1 MHLLFINYYD
11 CFDRK
16 NYRIFLFNL
25 VKLYSDK
32 HDEHVSRT
40 RQTKPTLQGALPL
53 YVKVDVAQLI
63 GKLTEGKAKGVTRI
77 LTNRYSD
84 WG

>member
-1 MHLLFINYYD
+1 MFQGQGKPN
-11 CFDRK
+11 RP
-16 NYRIFLFNL
+16 YRALC
-25 VKLYSDK
+25 LYMF
-32 HDEHVSRT
+32 
-40 RQTKPTLQGALPL
+40 
-53 YVKVDVAQLI
+53 KVDLAQLI